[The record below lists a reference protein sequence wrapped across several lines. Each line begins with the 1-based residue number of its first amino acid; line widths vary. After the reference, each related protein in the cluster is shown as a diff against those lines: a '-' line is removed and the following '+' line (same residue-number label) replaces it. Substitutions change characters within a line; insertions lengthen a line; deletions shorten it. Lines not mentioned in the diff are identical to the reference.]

1 MKLEVRKMS
10 EDITYVGYFS
20 KEYTEYV
27 EVIRCW
33 DRDFTGELRKFY
45 RVDFSYRTVSTLN
58 RTKAEALS
66 YAKKYMRFKK
76 DQDMAYRKIMQDK

>member
-45 RVDFSYRTVSTLN
+45 RVDFSYRTVPCT
-58 RTKAEALS
+58 R
-66 YAKKYMRFKK
+66 YAITQVQKTI
-76 DQDMAYRKIMQDK
+76 AYRAECPSFSYGRYAVQ